1 MVNAIDEGP
10 PLGVLAGA
18 ANLLPK
24 PDADQ
29 FQAFIRSPEASLAVA
44 INTGATGVIL
54 LEAAEAADVPAALVA
69 VTVNV

>member
-1 MVNAIDEGP
+1 VVNATNEGP
-10 PLGVLAGA
+10 PTTALAGA

-24 PDADQ
+24 PDPDQ
-29 FQAFIRSPEASLAVA
+29 FQAFILSPEASLAVA

-54 LEAAEAADVPAALVA
+54 LEAADAADVPAVLVA